1 MLARVKITL
10 AVFFGLALLASGGT
24 IDARGAVP
32 HKWVVYSG
40 QEGGLRIVFE
50 VNGHRLTPAFVSIPI
65 ACTGGHRPRGH
76 FVEYTNRS
84 FPIRVDGAGRFH
96 EHKERLEVYGSESE
110 TIVGLVTPKKIE
122 GKIAVS
128 FTERAR
134 VGNEECHSGKHPH
147 GPMEELSF
155 RANRRRS

>member
-96 EHKERLEVYGSESE
+96 EHRERLEVYGSESE